1 MIDSAASGKR
11 ILIVDDSVEYLDF
24 MQLLLDAEGFEAFTA
39 ANPVAMQEALRQRT
53 PDLVISDVR
62 IPGNGAF
69 AVLDLLHASDGTR
82 HIPVL
87 LCTGAV
93 QEVHEQADRLK
104 RDGVEVLFKP
114 FDIEVLLER
123 VMRLCGLQSVA
134 RG

>member
-1 MIDSAASGKR
+1 MTESAVGGKR
-11 ILIVDDSVEYLDF
+11 ILVVDDSVEYLDF
-24 MQLLLDAEGFEAFTA
+24 MQLLLDAEGFEALTA
-39 ANPVAMQEALRQRT
+39 ANPAAMQEALRQQT

-69 AVLDLLHASDGTR
+69 AVLDLLHADDGTR

-93 QEVHEQADRLK
+93 QEVQEQADRLN

-123 VMRLCGLQSVA
+123 VTRLCGLQTVA
-134 RG
+134 QG